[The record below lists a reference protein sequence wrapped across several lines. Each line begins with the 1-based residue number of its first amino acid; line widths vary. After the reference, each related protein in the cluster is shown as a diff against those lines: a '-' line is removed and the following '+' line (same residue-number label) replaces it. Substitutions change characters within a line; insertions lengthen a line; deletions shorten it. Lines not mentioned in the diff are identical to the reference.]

1 MNTTTL
7 ISAIAIAT
15 NTVHPAFYL
24 QPGVAAAVPDAAV
37 ADLLA
42 QGATV
47 VQEAAP
53 EVAPKAAPK
62 AAPKTSPKAADGE

>member
-7 ISAIAIAT
+7 ISARAIAT
-15 NTVHPAFYL
+15 NAVHPAIYL
-24 QPGVAAAVPDAAV
+24 QPDVAAAVPDAAV

>member
-7 ISAIAIAT
+7 ISARAIAT
-15 NTVHPAFYL
+15 NTVHPAVYL

-47 VQEAAP
+47 VQETAP
-53 EVAPKAAPK
+53 EEAPKAAPK